1 MLDPAHLL
9 QTFPNRLALIW
20 QDQRIS
26 YSQFETMVAAKSKWL
41 AENQIVPGTVV
52 GLKGDFSDQSIS
64 ILLALLSQKFVVA
77 MLPSGRADID
87 LLCDLV
93 QVDVLIDT
101 SGDEPE
107 IEQRERAGAYHP
119 LVQELF
125 ANDEAGF
132 VIFSSG
138 SSGRPKP
145 ILHSL
150 NRFLQKYQR
159 ANKPFVTLTFLL
171 LDHIAGIDTLFYV
184 LFSGGTLVAPVERGA
199 KSICKLIES
208 AKVEVLPVS
217 PSFLNL
223 LWLSGDFED
232 HDLSSVKIVTY
243 GSEPMTQ
250 QNLDNVQ
257 IIFPNASIKQKYGT
271 SEFGSP
277 ASKSRGNDQLWIKL
291 EGDQFQTKVVDGIL
305 FIKSATTMLGYLD
318 DSEPMFV
325 DGWYNTGDQVEVDGE
340 WIKILGR
347 DSDLINVGG
356 EKVFPSEVEAVIQT
370 VDGVIESSVYGEPN
384 PITGQIVC
392 AMVYLK
398 PDSDPK
404 ATKKLIKRACA
415 DSLARYKVPV
425 RIKFS
430 DTPLTNLRQKKI
442 RAG

>member
-1 MLDPAHLL
+1 MLNPAQLL
-9 QTFPNRLALIW
+9 QAFPNRLALIW
-20 QDQRIS
+20 QEQRIS
-26 YSQFETMVAAKSKWL
+26 YSQLGELVTQQTKWMVDN
-41 AENQIVPGTVV
+41 EIVSGSVV
-52 GLKGDFSDQSIS
+52 GLKGDFSDRSIPL
-64 ILLALLSQKFVVA
+64 LLALLSQKFVVA
-77 MLPSGRADID
+77 LLPSGRADLD
-87 LLCDLV
+87 VLCNLV
-93 QVDVLIDT
+93 QADVLIDT
-101 SGDEPE
+101 SRDEVVVE
-107 IEQRERAGAYHP
+107 KLERSADYHP
-119 LVQELF
+119 LIQELF
-125 ANDEAGF
+125 ANNEAGF

-145 ILHSL
+145 ILHNL
-150 NRFLQKYQR
+150 NRFLKKYER

-184 LFSGGTLVAPVERGA
+184 LFSGGTLVAPQERGA
-199 KSICKLIES
+199 SAICKLIEG

-223 LWLSGDFED
+223 LWLSGDFD
-232 HDLSSVKIVTY
+232 QHDLSSVRIVTY

-250 QNLDNVQ
+250 QNLDHVQ
-257 IIFPNASIKQKYGT
+257 VMFPNAAIKQKYGT

-291 EGDQFQTKVVDGIL
+291 EGDHFQTKVVDGIL
-305 FIKSATTMLGYLD
+305 FIKSDTTMLGYLD

-340 WIKILGR
+340 WMKILGR

-356 EKVFPSEVEAVIQT
+356 EKVFPSEVEAVVQT
-370 VDGVIESSVYGEPN
+370 VDGVIESSVYGESN

-392 AMVYLK
+392 AMVYLQA
-398 PDSDPK
+398 DADRK

-415 DSLARYKVPV
+415 DQLARYKVPV

-430 DTPLTNLRQKKI
+430 DTPLTNQRQKKI